1 MENPD
6 FKISYMAV
14 WALIIGQTLLTVF
27 GAFAKIQH
35 WDHSQFFL
43 TVGLV
48 MSLFSWIIILSD
60 MLANRIY
67 NRLFWIISMFIIP
80 WITMIVYMIMR
91 NSLIRLEEFKM
102 KHA

>member
-6 FKISYMAV
+6 LKISYMAV
-14 WALIIGQTLLTVF
+14 WALIIGQTLIVVF

-43 TVGLV
+43 IVGLV

-60 MLANRIY
+60 MFRNRIY
-67 NRLFWIISMFIIP
+67 NKPFWIITMFIIP
-80 WITMIVYMIMR
+80 WIAMIVYMLQR
-91 NSLIRLEEFKM
+91 NRLMRLEEFKM
-102 KHA
+102 KRA